1 MGLGVETTNQTANAA
16 LSTNSATMNKG
27 MYYYQQVL
35 SKMKQA
41 HLHLVYLQTITIR
54 KDETY

>member
-1 MGLGVETTNQTANAA
+1 VGLGVETTNQTANAA

-54 KDETY
+54 KDET